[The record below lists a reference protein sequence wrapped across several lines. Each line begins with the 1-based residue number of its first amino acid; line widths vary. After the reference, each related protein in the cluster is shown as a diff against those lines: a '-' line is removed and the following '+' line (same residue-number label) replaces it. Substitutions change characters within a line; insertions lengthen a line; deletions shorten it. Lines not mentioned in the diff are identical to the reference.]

1 MRLRTGPMLATLV
14 FASSWG
20 ALPAQAVPFTIYE
33 DVDLS
38 GDYGTGEERTGG
50 VNGNGGAT
58 YDYAFDLDAGT
69 QNVSGAALEITFT
82 VWDNNFILVL
92 NGVTVVPLDP
102 GDPAAFTPAVV
113 QPWLSNVNGIPRMRI
128 DLDEA
133 AIVFAAAET
142 ASSTVITSG
151 LVYARPTTNPVFAD
165 GQNTITIVNPNGP
178 GPDALVFTISG
189 NVPLLIPE
197 PATGTLIGLGLL
209 GMAMQR
215 RV

>member
-38 GDYGTGEERTGG
+38 GDYGAGEERTGG

-82 VWDNNFILVL
+82 VWDNNFIVVL

-102 GDPAAFTPAVV
+102 NDPAVFSPAVV
-113 QPWLSNVNGIPRMRI
+113 QPWLANVNGIPRMRI
-128 DLDEA
+128 SLDEA
-133 AIVFAAAET
+133 AIAFAAAET
-142 ASSTVITSG
+142 AASTVITSG
-151 LVYARPTTNPVFAD
+151 LVYAQPTTNPVFAG

-178 GPDALVFTISG
+178 GPDALSFTISG
-189 NVPLLIPE
+189 SVPLLIPE

-215 RV
+215 RS